1 MIYTPNRRIPVGEPI
16 RREDGTY
23 ALRVKRANRDEFDEI
38 TLDHLMA
45 SMVTG
50 ATENTPTGTPSVDQ
64 RLNNVVKGPQMQGA
78 TVA

>member
-1 MIYTPNRRIPVGEPI
+1 MDRRRRAQMIYTPNRRIPVGEPI
-16 RREDGTY
+16 RREGGTY

-50 ATENTPTGTPSVDQ
+50 ATENTPTGTPSAE
-64 RLNNVVKGPQMQGA
+64 PEA
-78 TVA
+78 